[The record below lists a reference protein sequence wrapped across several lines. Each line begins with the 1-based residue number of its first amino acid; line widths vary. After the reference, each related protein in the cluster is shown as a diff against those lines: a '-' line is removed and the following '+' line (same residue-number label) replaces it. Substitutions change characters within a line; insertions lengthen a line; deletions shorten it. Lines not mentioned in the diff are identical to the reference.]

1 MTNFSQQPAL
11 GRENTNRPTMP
22 LPRIK
27 KFCTAKC
34 KATGVTCLNPAAWH
48 QAVCRY
54 HGARPPKSIQRGAD
68 HGRYKTGYYTQ
79 DAKAEQRAGST
90 RLMDLEEI
98 GFRLGIMA
106 GKRTTGRKPGR

>member
-1 MTNFSQQPAL
+1 
-11 GRENTNRPTMP
+11 MP

-54 HGARPPKSIQRGAD
+54 HGARPLKSIQRGAD

-79 DAKAEQRAGST
+79 DAKAAHRAAAV
-90 RLMDLEEI
+90 RLMDLENLGFQI
-98 GFRLGIMA
+98 GLLA
-106 GKRTTGRKPGR
+106 GPRTRGRKPT

>member
-1 MTNFSQQPAL
+1 M
-11 GRENTNRPTMP
+11 
-22 LPRIK
+22 
-27 KFCTAKC
+27 
-34 KATGVTCLNPAAWH
+34 NPAAFG

-79 DAKAEQRAGST
+79 DAKAEHRAASA

-98 GFRLGIMA
+98 GFRLGFMT
-106 GKRTTGRKPGR
+106 GERTRGRKPS